1 MIARIRQGLIF
12 IFGRYKE
19 EWNNEIKRVL
29 TPEEY
34 EIFKN
39 MSRYDRIHSFRLYRL
54 VKDDE
59 LLGEKRLYQ
68 KLALLHDCGK
78 YNASLYRRVKKVL
91 IGEKSLEN
99 HSEIS
104 YEKLK
109 NIDIELAKLARE
121 HHSSSKDIYLKRFQK
136 LDDE

>member
-1 MIARIRQGLIF
+1 MIARIKQGLLF
-12 IFGRYKE
+12 IFGRYKK
-19 EWNNEIKRVL
+19 EWDDEIKEIL
-29 TPEEY
+29 IPEEY

-54 VKDDE
+54 VKNDE
-59 LLGEKRLYQ
+59 LLGKERLYQ

-109 NIDIELAKLARE
+109 KIDMELAKLAKE